1 MRERLLLTTGVLT
14 SISRLIHCT
23 DLSIKAVE
31 AGGDLMAEII
41 ELAADGENA
50 SKIFESYI
58 QSGNINFL
66 IGSGASF
73 PAIATAG
80 NIEAEIDELLLANN
94 ENGASRR
101 CLEFLEQIDTVHG
114 KVSTAEADDP
124 IYGVVA
130 NYRLFLSTIDRIL
143 FTRKNIL
150 LPRHATVFTTNYDM
164 FLEHA
169 SSLVPG
175 VILNDGFDR
184 SSSLSHEFMFTPERF
199 FDRTYRS
206 GPIYGHQ
213 IEIPTINLIKLHG
226 SLSWRRITDS
236 IVFDPA
242 AIPKLTDEE
251 KADIAQVNAY
261 LEKHFLILPNL
272 RKFHTTLMERVYY
285 DLLRLFSKAMDQE
298 NSVLIAFGFSFADEH
313 ILDLTRRALRNPTSQ
328 LVIVSYSHASAAA
341 YQTKF
346 SKQRNV
352 IVLAPAAGATINFER
367 LNELLVSILPG
378 QANAA

>member
-1 MRERLLLTTGVLT
+1 
-14 SISRLIHCT
+14 
-23 DLSIKAVE
+23 
-31 AGGDLMAEII
+31 MADII
-41 ELAADGENA
+41 EVAADNEKA

-58 QSGNINFL
+58 QSGNLNFL

-80 NIEAEIDELLLANN
+80 NIETEIDTLLAAGN
-94 ENGASRR
+94 ENEASRR
-101 CLEFLEQIDTVHG
+101 CLEFVEQIDAVHG
-114 KVSTAEADDP
+114 QISAAAMSDAVLS
-124 IYGVVA
+124 VVD
-130 NYRLFLSTIDRIL
+130 NYRIFLSLIDRIL

-150 LPRHATVFTTNYDM
+150 LPRQATVFTTNYDM

-169 SSLVPG
+169 SSLVPS

-184 SSSLSHEFMFTPERF
+184 SSSLSPEFMFTPERF

-213 IEIPTINLIKLHG
+213 IEIPTINLVKLHG
-226 SLSWRRITDS
+226 SLSWRRSKDS
-236 IVFDPA
+236 VVFDPT
-242 AIPKLTDEE
+242 AIPKLTDDQ
-251 KADIAQVNAY
+251 KADITHVTAY

-285 DLLRLFSKAMDQE
+285 DLLRLFSKAMDYE

-328 LVIVSYSHASAAA
+328 LIILSYNTASAAT
-341 YQTKF
+341 YQAKF
-346 SKQRNV
+346 TKQRNV
-352 IVLAPAAGATINFER
+352 TVLAPSAGTVIDFKR
-367 LNELLVSILPG
+367 LNDLLVSILPG
-378 QANAA
+378 QPDAH